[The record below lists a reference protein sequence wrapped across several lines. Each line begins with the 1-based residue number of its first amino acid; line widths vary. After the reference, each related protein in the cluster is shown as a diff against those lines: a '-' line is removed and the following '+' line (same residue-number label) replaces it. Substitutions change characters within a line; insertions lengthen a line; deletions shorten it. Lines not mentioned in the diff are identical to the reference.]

1 MLLHSRLNPQVLDHL
16 TLDLYSSEFGL
27 VAVSLSTGSK
37 FKTKRWLSKFFDGVS
52 VYEAEVDHDLYMAQ
66 LLEYFNGSR
75 RIFEFPVDLRGTDF
89 QKKVWGAI
97 SSIPFG
103 QTASYQQVAEMIGN
117 PKASRAVGLANQ
129 RNPVPIV
136 IPCHRVVGKNGSL
149 TGYEGGLPL
158 KRKLLSFEGSLRTTP
173 AVQMQL
179 F

>member
-89 QKKVWGAI
+89 QKKVYWRQSSVKQKGHSIAI
-97 SSIPFG
+97 SNHQSSSQLVNFFG
-103 QTASYQQVAEMIGN
+103 KKKWCE
-117 PKASRAVGLANQ
+117 L
-129 RNPVPIV
+129 
-136 IPCHRVVGKNGSL
+136 
-149 TGYEGGLPL
+149 
-158 KRKLLSFEGSLRTTP
+158 
-173 AVQMQL
+173 
-179 F
+179 